1 MTKIEISNIL
11 VFLGLIVT
19 KLNLIKQNEDF
30 QLRNKII
37 TSIFVRNIS

>member
-30 QLRNKII
+30 KLRNKII